1 MGSRIQSVGPDDGPT
16 PATERTQTSGQPTN
30 DTTAPNSTAS
40 WSGSRTSS
48 VTSSQ
53 RRPRTLRDPTADKLK
68 YYAEDKEMQ
77 AVLNTAKHHYRCFLL
92 TKDVFPSVTDQQVE
106 ADKAYMLAGGTQTT
120 TSRESVSALSVHLSR
135 ADLFPLQPRNPR
147 SSW

>member
-16 PATERTQTSGQPTN
+16 PTTERTQTSGQPTN

-40 WSGSRTSS
+40 GSGSRTSS

-53 RRPRTLRDPTADKLK
+53 RHPRTLRDPTADKLK

-92 TKDVFPSVTDQQVE
+92 TKDAFPSVADQQVE
-106 ADKAYMLAGGTQTT
+106 ADKAYMLAGGDPDDDEP
-120 TSRESVSALSVHLSR
+120 RECER
-135 ADLFPLQPRNPR
+135 AFRPPFPR
-147 SSW
+147 